1 MDSNQPDATQ
11 RENAYRAIRRATAA
25 IEVVRP
31 GALETAAFLLSE
43 AKANW
48 EHTRADSTN
57 LESKATALLGIV
69 AAASGVLGV
78 FGTRDGK
85 IIVATPLATAAMAC
99 VIVAL
104 ICMLYMLRAKRFDGV
119 DIGPFISGAMVR
131 DDHRIGLTLLVA
143 ETVYD
148 MQVQLRREIE
158 YDSRVLFLAYV
169 ATGAAAIA
177 LLANAVTVYPSNPS
191 FHAPANAGTP
201 VPRAKT

>member
-1 MDSNQPDATQ
+1 
-11 RENAYRAIRRATAA
+11 
-25 IEVVRP
+25 
-31 GALETAAFLLSE
+31 
-43 AKANW
+43 
-48 EHTRADSTN
+48 
-57 LESKATALLGIV
+57 
-69 AAASGVLGV
+69 
-78 FGTRDGK
+78 
-85 IIVATPLATAAMAC
+85 MAC

-191 FHAPANAGTP
+191 IHAPANAGTP
-201 VPRAKT
+201 VTESEDLTAMSNESFADQQPAAVVPRDERAPVCEGLPSR